1 MSGGKAAK
9 LLREITRSKANQIY
23 VCTVISVS
31 GAKCNAMPVDGTAE
45 FTDVRLNAVTSGSAG
60 IIITPV
66 VDSIVVVNQIST
78 VDSYI
83 SQFSEIEKIEIEIGD
98 FKIRLNANEMVFNEG
113 SLGLPKIDKL
123 IEKIN
128 RLEDKLKLHQH
139 MYINAAGVTTPTTE
153 IPFDPVL
160 TFLNTER
167 VELEDIKIKH

>member
-1 MSGGKAAK
+1 MSKGKAAK

-23 VCTVISVS
+23 VCTVTSVL
-31 GAKCNAMPVDGTAE
+31 GAKCNAMPLDGTAE
-45 FTDVRLNAVTSGSAG
+45 FTDVRLNAVTSSSAG
-60 IIITPV
+60 IIITPA

-139 MYINAAGVTTPTTE
+139 MYINAANVTTPTTE

-167 VELEDIKIKH
+167 VELEDVKIKH